1 MSVKKLQAVSKLVNQ
16 FASSIRHKPFHNEI
30 DKARTLGFVAALRD
44 VLAGVEKPKL
54 TEVKNV
60 ALPLDEQRAVNKEG
74 LKALRKQMEG
84 NQDD

>member
-1 MSVKKLQAVSKLVNQ
+1 
-16 FASSIRHKPFHNEI
+16 
-30 DKARTLGFVAALRD
+30 LGFIAGLRD

-60 ALPLDEQRAVNKEG
+60 ALPLDEQRVVNREG